1 MHTFS
6 KEFGDGYRSLTT
18 HLRKME
24 TTIKQIYSC
33 KMCQKQRWESDISRK
48 DASQLPGYLRK
59 VSFFQ
64 NSFAHTFYWS
74 KSISGAFDTNPV
86 DTRRRFNV
94 DTRSYPRWNYIV
106 CLQGTVN
113 YIRILIISV
122 CYLELLSNNPHEA
135 TSFTVII
142 NNQRKFCP
150 QWD

>member
-94 DTRSYPRWNYIV
+94 DTRSYPR
-106 CLQGTVN
+106 
-113 YIRILIISV
+113 
-122 CYLELLSNNPHEA
+122 
-135 TSFTVII
+135 
-142 NNQRKFCP
+142 
-150 QWD
+150 